1 MFIIIYDKYA
11 GVVYPDGV
19 IQQEVAKD
27 ISTYA
32 NCKTLHTEVDYI
44 VTVGSEIMI
53 DAYRVAIV
61 KGDISHEDVQ
71 VRYEDTLYQFDKNAR
86 MKWPAGMGDLHSNL
100 LRTIIRGAAR
110 NEK

>member
-11 GVVYPDGV
+11 GTVYPDGL

-32 NCKTLHTEVDYI
+32 NCKKLHTEVDYI

-61 KGDISHEDVQ
+61 KGDISHEEVQ
-71 VRYEDTLYQFDKNAR
+71 VRYEDVLYQFNENAR
-86 MKWPAGMGDLHSNL
+86 MKWPDGMGMLHDNL
-100 LRTIIRGAAR
+100 MRTIIRGAAR